1 MFRRLFNRLRN
12 RAADAGIAALI
23 FGLVSELVGVDIAPG
38 EVDAVATGV
47 AAALAIIGRWREQRG
62 T

>member
-1 MFRRLFNRLRN
+1 MLRRLFDRLRN

-23 FGLVSELVGVDIAPG
+23 VGLVSELFGVDIAPA
-38 EVDAVATGV
+38 EVDAVVTAV